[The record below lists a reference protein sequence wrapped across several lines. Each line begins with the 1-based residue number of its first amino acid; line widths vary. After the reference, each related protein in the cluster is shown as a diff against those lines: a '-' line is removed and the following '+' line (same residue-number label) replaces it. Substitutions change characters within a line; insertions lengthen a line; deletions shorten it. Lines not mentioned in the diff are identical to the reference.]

1 MVGYRMQGVSGRKVR
16 VCGEGGETYKKSMY
30 RTNDD
35 IRLQNVVSCD
45 REIQGKTY
53 CIKSY
58 SVL

>member
-1 MVGYRMQGVSGRKVR
+1 MGKGG
-16 VCGEGGETYKKSMY
+16 CGEGGGTYKKSMY
-30 RTNDD
+30 MANDD

-45 REIQGKTY
+45 REIQGKIY